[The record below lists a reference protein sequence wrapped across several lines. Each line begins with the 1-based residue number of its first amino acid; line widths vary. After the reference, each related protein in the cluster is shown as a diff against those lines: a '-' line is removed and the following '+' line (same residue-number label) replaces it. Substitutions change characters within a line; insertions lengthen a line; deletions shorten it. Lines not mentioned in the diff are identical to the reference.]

1 MTFPFSYYELIE
13 TFPRRGCAICNL
25 LHDKVEKYL
34 DHLLYERVT
43 KPSTHDIFRASR
55 GLCAG
60 HGDLLL
66 STKGSALGI
75 SILYRTS
82 LKAGLAGL
90 SDPGSGRGTG
100 IGRRLGG
107 STQMPLAPTGACP
120 ACQQMLEA
128 EEMLIDTLWSFA
140 GDDRLIDAY
149 RSSDGLCLPHVRWLM
164 EAVTSTA
171 VRDRLTRIQAA
182 HWQALLVELETF
194 IEKHDYRR
202 AQDEI
207 GEEGDSWRRVVRLI
221 SGDPV
226 IFGVRRDAE

>member
-25 LHDKVEKYL
+25 LHDKVEKYI

-43 KPSTHDIFRASR
+43 KPSTHDAFRASH
-55 GLCAG
+55 GFCAV

-66 STKGSALGI
+66 TAKGSALGI

-90 SDPGSGRGTG
+90 SDPDSGRGTG
-100 IGRRLGG
+100 MGRRLGG
-107 STQMPLAPTGACP
+107 ATQMPLAPTAECP
-120 ACQQMLEA
+120 ACRQMLEA
-128 EEMLIDTLWSFA
+128 EEMLIDGLKGFVR
-140 GDDRLIDAY
+140 DDRLMDAY
-149 RSSDGLCLPHVRWLM
+149 RSSDGLCLPHVRLLM
-164 EAVTSTA
+164 EAVTSA
-171 VRDRLTRIQAA
+171 AARDQLARIQAD

-202 AQDEI
+202 AHDRI
-207 GEEGDSWRRVVRLI
+207 GEERDSWRRVVRLI

-226 IFGVRRDAE
+226 VFGVRRAAE